1 MRLPAVIIPVFNAFE
16 HLRACLDSVA
26 AASPGPISAAA
37 KAEHYEVLLI
47 DDASTDQRVRPLLET
62 WVSEGPARSLLKN
75 DQNRGFVFSINRG
88 ISQLS
93 GDIVLLNSDTLVTP
107 GWLEALANCLAS
119 DPDIATAT
127 PWSNN
132 GEIVSFPDFCTAGPV
147 PENPA
152 QFAAAIRSAGSPV
165 YPALPTAVGFCMAIS
180 RHAIE
185 RIGLF
190 DEQTFGRGY
199 GEENDFSMRVVAEG
213 MKNVLCDNAYVA
225 HHGGGSFVPL
235 GLRPD
240 SDSMRRLLGKHPR
253 YQKLI
258 EAFIRED
265 PLQARRRALTD
276 SVQRW
281 QGGIR

>member
-1 MRLPAVIIPVFNAFE
+1 VNLPAVIIPVFNAFE
-16 HLRACLDSVA
+16 HVQACLESVA
-26 AASPGPISAAA
+26 AASPGGTRSECY
-37 KAEHYEVLLI
+37 KVLLI
-47 DDASTDQRVRPLLET
+47 DDASTDERILPLLER
-62 WVSEGPARSLLKN
+62 WVNEGPARSLHTN
-75 DQNRGFVFSINRG
+75 DRNRGFVFSINHG
-88 ISQLS
+88 IAHVS
-93 GDIVLLNSDTLVTP
+93 GDVVLLNSDTLVTP
-107 GWLEALANCLAS
+107 GWLEALANCLAF
-119 DPDIATAT
+119 DPEIATAT

-132 GEIVSFPDFCTAGPV
+132 GEIVSFPHFCSAGPV

-152 QFAAAIRSAGSPV
+152 ELAAAIRLAGSPV
-165 YPALPTAVGFCMAIS
+165 YPELPTAVGFCMAIS
-180 RHAIE
+180 RQAIE

-190 DEQTFGRGY
+190 DEETFGRGY
-199 GEENDFSMRVVAEG
+199 GEENDFSMRAIAGG

-235 GLRPD
+235 GLRPG

-258 EAFIRED
+258 EEFIRQD
-265 PLQARRRALTD
+265 PLAGRRQELID